1 MQLLCQCGH
10 LWFLRISNYTFSRLY
25 VSDSCWVMAAF
36 KEGFITLNY
45 VPTHV
50 VTWGGWIEDSS
61 KSKFKDLLLVFTG
74 NPGVAMFYTEFLQQL
89 HDKLKMPI
97 WVVSH
102 AGHELP
108 QQDRWEIIYCIPIFL
123 LIGYSHTLTLPLS
136 TQQVN
141 AKSG

>member
-1 MQLLCQCGH
+1 
-10 LWFLRISNYTFSRLY
+10 
-25 VSDSCWVMAAF
+25 MAAF

-61 KSKFKDLLLVFTG
+61 KSKFKELLLVFTG

-108 QQDRWEIIYCIPIFL
+108 QQDR
-123 LIGYSHTLTLPLS
+123 
-136 TQQVN
+136 
-141 AKSG
+141 